1 MTFRVIAGIVAVV
14 LLAGF
19 LVPYVLKLKEYELG
33 IVIGTGIVMMLVDL
47 WQSLKS
53 KED

>member
-1 MTFRVIAGIVAVV
+1 MIFKIVAGLIAVALV
-14 LLAGF
+14 LIYLAPP
-19 LVPYVLKLKEYELG
+19 VYKLREVELG
-33 IVIGTGIVMMLVDL
+33 VVVAIGVVMMLVDL